1 MQKRYNAFEMKRL
14 FFLLVTLF
22 AICYYSWGH
31 PINAYKY
38 ITIEQKG
45 NIYDVED
52 RLAEVFANLGFT
64 VLANGEEDGMLE
76 EKYLILHLD
85 YGWEIRYGAPS
96 ELQVVLTNDHG
107 KVVYKSVTSGMALSA
122 SGDMRMAISKLEANL
137 KKLNYKFQAPTTDSN
152 PNNSDFR
159 LVDVKAECATWSVDS
174 VKVYLRNKSVNS
186 IEGIYKNLS
195 GENYTYRF
203 AIIKEG
209 DLYYGII
216 LDSNNKNWQKGA
228 IKLTLSHIERNLF
241 DVEMFDEKGYQTSC
255 IGKYSNRILEI
266 STNNSA
272 IQFIKT
278 YPSSS
283 ATESTVGQPAN
294 NDEVLSAMGSGILI
308 SGKVVATNYH
318 VIEGAET
325 IKVSLFRDGVEE
337 TYNGR
342 VLVTDKANDLAL
354 LTIKDAS
361 FKELPPAPF
370 SLSESPVDVG
380 SSVFTMG
387 YPLANV
393 LGSEVKVT
401 DGIISAKSGYEGDI
415 TTYQISAAIQPGN
428 SGGALFDKRGHLIG
442 ITNAGVKSADNVGYA
457 IKTSYLINLID
468 NSPID
473 IDIPRGDSSINDD
486 LPTLIKKYKP
496 YVAIIKIY

>member
-1 MQKRYNAFEMKRL
+1 MKRL
-14 FFLLVTLF
+14 SLLLITLF
-22 AICYYSWGH
+22 ICYYSFGH

-45 NIYDVED
+45 NIYNIED
-52 RLAEVFANLGFT
+52 RLAEMFSNLGFT

-76 EKYLILHLD
+76 EKYLMLHLN
-85 YGWEIRYGAPS
+85 YGWEIRYDAPS
-96 ELQVVLTNDHG
+96 ELQVILTNDTG
-107 KVVYKSVTSGMALSA
+107 KVVYKSITSGMSLTA
-122 SGDMRMAISKLEANL
+122 SGDMRVAIGKLEANL
-137 KKLNYKFQAPTTDSN
+137 KKLNYKFEPPTTASN
-152 PNNSDFR
+152 PNNSDVR
-159 LVDVKAECATWSVDS
+159 LVSVEAECASWSVDS
-174 VKVYLRNKSVNS
+174 IKVYLRNKNVNS

-195 GENYTYRF
+195 GENFTYRF

-209 DLYYGII
+209 DIHYGII
-216 LDSNNKNWQKGA
+216 IDSNNKNWQKGD

-241 DVEMFDEKGYQTSC
+241 DVEMFDGKGYQTSC

-266 STNNSA
+266 STNNNT

-283 ATESTVGQPAN
+283 TSESSAGQSAN
-294 NDEVLSAMGSGILI
+294 NEEVVTAMGSGILI

-325 IKVSLFRDGVEE
+325 IKVSLLRDGVEE

-370 SLSESPVDVG
+370 SLSESAVDVG

-387 YPLANV
+387 YPMANV

-428 SGGALFDKRGHLIG
+428 SGGALFDKRGRLIG

-473 IDIPRGDSSINDD
+473 IAIPKGDSSLNDD
-486 LPTLIKKYKP
+486 LPTLIKKFKP
-496 YVAIIKIY
+496 YVAIIKVY